1 MADSKSKEKVVDEVS
16 QKAGQC
22 EQEYHGCSRCTL
34 YGLSQYFDFIPED
47 LVRGAMALAA
57 GCSSSNGTCGAFSGG
72 LLAIGLKYQPPMK
85 DTSEQAEAQRLKSR
99 EKQFAFRSAFLK
111 EFGSTLCPDIQEQ
124 QFGRRFNMV
133 ENEDWQAFMNW
144 PGHFDKCSD
153 VVSRGTRLAAKILL
167 ED

>member
-1 MADSKSKEKVVDEVS
+1 MADSKSKEKVIEEVTGE
-16 QKAGQC
+16 AGQC
-22 EQEYHGCSRCTL
+22 EQQYHGCSRCTL
-34 YGLSQYFDFIPED
+34 YGLSRYFDFIPED
-47 LVRGAMALAA
+47 LVRAAMALAA
-57 GCSSSNGTCGAFSGG
+57 GGSSSNGTCGALSGG

-99 EKQFAFRSAFLK
+99 AKQFAFRDAFLK

-133 ENEDWQAFMNW
+133 DKEDWQAFMDL
-144 PGHFDKCSD
+144 PGHYEKCAE